1 MPVRPH
7 LFSTLFLCTSFSQL
21 SDVLR
26 RFQPGIKQHIHLVV
40 AGSMVSKT
48 KTSTATSSATPA
60 SDASGLRHRRGPQV
74 RPSAGTPATPYGTHP
89 SWQWDA
95 QTASDPAV
103 AFAHQQQL
111 HSLSV
116 TAHQCAT
123 YAQWCVSMGYPATIS
138 QPYFQQAEFYSQWYH
153 YALSQGQMSGV
164 SNSVAPP
171 TEDTHPHAGGPAAE
185 DAHPLPPVDGGEPHL
200 VENAEGAPADADA
213 QFAQAGHAADAGFVD
228 RDEPP
233 PRHELT
239 FGARVLEQVALIL
252 KLAFFLMY
260 FGSHVGGWRYGALVL
275 LCVVTLLYQ
284 GGWIQRDRAAVAPRP
299 GGRVQDAQPAAP
311 VVVEEGEEEDD
322 EVDGADTVDAAATAP
337 ALVRE
342 GEVSESDSDAA
353 AIAADVGGADS
364 GEAHVGNPDG
374 ESIADSGATPTDA
387 MVAPPVQAPRPIGRV
402 VGNIVY
408 KFFASLVPGMLERQ
422 VG

>member
-1 MPVRPH
+1 
-7 LFSTLFLCTSFSQL
+7 
-21 SDVLR
+21 
-26 RFQPGIKQHIHLVV
+26 
-40 AGSMVSKT
+40 
-48 KTSTATSSATPA
+48 
-60 SDASGLRHRRGPQV
+60 
-74 RPSAGTPATPYGTHP
+74 
-89 SWQWDA
+89 
-95 QTASDPAV
+95 
-103 AFAHQQQL
+103 
-111 HSLSV
+111 
-116 TAHQCAT
+116 
-123 YAQWCVSMGYPATIS
+123 
-138 QPYFQQAEFYSQWYH
+138 
-153 YALSQGQMSGV
+153 
-164 SNSVAPP
+164 
-171 TEDTHPHAGGPAAE
+171 
-185 DAHPLPPVDGGEPHL
+185 
-200 VENAEGAPADADA
+200 
-213 QFAQAGHAADAGFVD
+213 
-228 RDEPP
+228 
-233 PRHELT
+233 
-239 FGARVLEQVALIL
+239 
-252 KLAFFLMY
+252 
-260 FGSHVGGWRYGALVL
+260 L